1 MSSLAIV
8 CGGGSLSGLGSPP
21 AGDTGQKVLRQ
32 TQGAIDELKR
42 GVTAGPSGALNDL
55 HALAKEN
62 DTEVRR
68 SATLAMA
75 QRFLLAL
82 PRTEASPELAMDD
95 DGEVC
100 FDWKGPS
107 QALLTIA
114 LGQDGR
120 LSYAFRA
127 SQFDK
132 VHGTS
137 RFVDAIPKN
146 VVDLVHRVNRA

>member
-8 CGGGSLSGLGSPP
+8 YGGGSLSGLGSPP

-32 TQGAIDELKR
+32 TQGAIDDLKR
-42 GVTAGPSGALNDL
+42 GVTAGTSGALNDL
-55 HALAKEN
+55 HALAHEN

-68 SATLAMA
+68 SSALSIA

-82 PRTEASPELAMDD
+82 PRTEVPPELAMDD
-95 DGEVC
+95 DGEIC

-114 LGQDGR
+114 LGPDGR

-132 VHGTS
+132 DHGTS
-137 RFVDAIPKN
+137 RFVDAIPKKI
-146 VVDLVHRVNRA
+146 VDLVRRVNKA